1 MRTVD
6 MDGMQV
12 EVPDEEASSERP
24 DYGLIPFD
32 TLANTRDLGGLTA
45 LDGRRIKRGL
55 LLRSGALGLGSAQDI
70 ARLKRD
76 YDLRVIIDLRN
87 DDELIETPDPLDVFP
102 DVRFVQADILRASAA
117 GISQDAVARVREA
130 QRRAAEEDDPVLFME
145 LLYPHLLLDDSGIEG
160 YQGFL
165 YSLLACDEGT
175 ALWHCHVG
183 RDRCGMAS
191 MLIEAVLGVS
201 REDMA
206 NDYLATNLFAPRQ
219 LTREAPASLRSFN
232 AAVDALEKVY
242 GSVLGYVL
250 DELEFTMADVNEL
263 RARYLEA

>member
-32 TLANTRDLGGLTA
+32 TLANTRDLGGLTG
-45 LDGRRIKRGL
+45 LDECRIKRGL

-87 DDELIETPDPLDVFP
+87 DDELIEVPDPLDVFP

>member
-1 MRTVD
+1 
-6 MDGMQV
+6 
-12 EVPDEEASSERP
+12 
-24 DYGLIPFD
+24 
-32 TLANTRDLGGLTA
+32 
-45 LDGRRIKRGL
+45 
-55 LLRSGALGLGSAQDI
+55 
-70 ARLKRD
+70 
-76 YDLRVIIDLRN
+76 
-87 DDELIETPDPLDVFP
+87 
-102 DVRFVQADILRASAA
+102 
-117 GISQDAVARVREA
+117 
-130 QRRAAEEDDPVLFME
+130 
-145 LLYPHLLLDDSGIEG
+145 
-160 YQGFL
+160 
-165 YSLLACDEGT
+165 
-175 ALWHCHVG
+175 
-183 RDRCGMAS
+183 MAS

>member
-1 MRTVD
+1 M
-6 MDGMQV
+6 
-12 EVPDEEASSERP
+12 
-24 DYGLIPFD
+24 
-32 TLANTRDLGGLTA
+32 
-45 LDGRRIKRGL
+45 
-55 LLRSGALGLGSAQDI
+55 
-70 ARLKRD
+70 
-76 YDLRVIIDLRN
+76 
-87 DDELIETPDPLDVFP
+87 
-102 DVRFVQADILRASAA
+102 
-117 GISQDAVARVREA
+117 ARVQEA

-201 REDMA
+201 HEDMA